1 MAFVEILL
9 CFMQNSILFV
19 GFLLTKNVQR
29 IGTDMVIDII
39 YSECRYNMVQYDI
52 ILYKV
57 PQWLGQNL
65 IRGWTHKRPYL
76 TLMGEQ
82 WGIICEDLEEN
93 SPRFNGTTLHIYL
106 WFG

>member
-39 YSECRYNMVQYDI
+39 YSECR
-52 ILYKV
+52 
-57 PQWLGQNL
+57 
-65 IRGWTHKRPYL
+65 
-76 TLMGEQ
+76 
-82 WGIICEDLEEN
+82 
-93 SPRFNGTTLHIYL
+93 
-106 WFG
+106 